1 MKRAPWMTRTLIV
14 VSLVSFMQD
23 AASELVYPLLPL
35 LITGTLAAPPVVLG
49 VVEGAAS
56 GMAALVSYVSGRRS
70 DLIGRRPLVLWGYS
84 LAAVGKVV
92 VAAAWAWP
100 VVLVGRLVDRTGK
113 GIRGAPRDAL
123 IADSVP
129 SEALGRAFG
138 FHRTMDTAGAVVGP
152 LLALGALV
160 LLDDNLRQVLWIAVI
175 PAVISALLVLL
186 IREPRRVS
194 EPVPAPVGSQSVPP
208 PPGAGTTDRSAATA
222 TGGAVRPASLTPE
235 LRRVLGLLTAFA
247 IFNFPDVLVLL
258 RLSDIGWST
267 AEVVGGYAL
276 FNLAYTAVSFPAG
289 HLSDRMSRAHVYAL
303 GLVFFAIGYLGLA
316 LIDHGPLVL
325 VVLVL
330 YGGFNGCTDGVGKAW
345 VAALAPAGGRGRAQ
359 GAFQGLNGGGILF
372 AGLWAG
378 LAWNVGPGGGAV
390 PLLISGSV
398 AVIAAIVFWG
408 YGRRP

>member
-1 MKRAPWMTRTLIV
+1 MKRASWLTRTLII

-49 VVEGAAS
+49 FVEGAAT

-84 LAAVGKVV
+84 LAAVGKVF

-129 SEALGRAFG
+129 PEALGRAFG

-186 IREPRRVS
+186 IREPRRAA
-194 EPVPAPVGSQSVPP
+194 EPVPVPAGPP
-208 PPGAGTTDRSAATA
+208 PSAASGVLATDRSAEQA
-222 TGGAVRPASLTPE
+222 TGGAVRPPLTPE

-247 IFNFPDVLVLL
+247 LFNFPDVLVLL

-289 HLSDRMSRAHVYAL
+289 RLSDRLPRAHVYAL

-398 AVIAAIVFWG
+398 AVIAAVVFWG